1 MTPRQAAGGAD
12 VPTAGPGRA
21 YLPAHRFE
29 PLARNWVATTLE
41 PEDRETRQTVIYRL
55 GA

>member
-1 MTPRQAAGGAD
+1 ML
-12 VPTAGPGRA
+12 TAGPGRA

-29 PLARNWVATTLE
+29 PLARYWVAATLE
-41 PEDRETRQTVIYRL
+41 LEDRETRQTAIYRL